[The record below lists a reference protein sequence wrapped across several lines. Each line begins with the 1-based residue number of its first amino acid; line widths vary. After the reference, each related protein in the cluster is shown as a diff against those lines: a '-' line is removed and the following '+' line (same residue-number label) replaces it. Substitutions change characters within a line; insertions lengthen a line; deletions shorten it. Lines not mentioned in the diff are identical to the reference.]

1 METWITRIVALICA
15 GGSSALL
22 WFFGVF
28 VLVPWREGRMLSLTM
43 AEFQV
48 IIVSL
53 LTGIAVTWGALHLFG
68 LADRNERPKLY
79 AVIRLVVFVAAIAA
93 VISGNFWAQT
103 HLG

>member
-1 METWITRIVALICA
+1 VETWITRIVALICA

-68 LADRNERPKLY
+68 LADRSERPKLY
-79 AVIRLVVFVAAIAA
+79 AVIRLLVSVASTAAI
-93 VISGNFWAQT
+93 ISGNFWAQT
-103 HLG
+103 HLR